1 MKRFFLVL
9 ICFALLLP
17 LFAMTYY
24 VSQDGTADFTTIQ
37 EAIDFSSDTDYII
50 VHPGRYIEQ
59 VNTNGKQLVLASMY
73 LYDPNPDYIE
83 NTVIDGYWQ
92 SCITVENN
100 ETVHINGFTLTNNE
114 HEPNTGYDASI
125 GGGVCIKEDSNVTI
139 RNCVIRNCTARHGGG
154 IGMTSGEGRVE
165 ISNVKI
171 FNNQAFYRGGGIYI
185 DTDFEFIFD
194 SENLCSVYDNNA
206 ATGMDIMLFDWDED
220 YESSEN
226 FPTIE
231 INLDVCSRAIEE
243 PDQFFIATM
252 FALAEINIQNS
263 YFVEIDGDIYV
274 SPLGDDNNSGT
285 NPSEPF
291 QTLKKALQMITN
303 NPDNPRAIYLASGVY
318 SQSMNNQMF
327 PLAIKSNVS
336 IIGAGAEQTIL
347 DAEETASFF
356 GILYSENIN
365 VSGMS
370 LNNSEQSFI
379 LAVIECYGSENLRFE
394 DLAINNFEYCALTFI
409 LSSDVMIHNIYAETS
424 YTSRDILSV
433 LGDHSRDILIEG
445 FISKGFA
452 LNDNEDNQVGMRFQ
466 ECDLNISNAIF
477 TGCEADD
484 GEIFGFQNAL
494 NPESTRRLIMNNCL
508 FFDNDVDTWHWTFA
522 PVYIQDRY
530 QTPIVTNC
538 TFANNRGNSFF
549 VYIIGE
555 VELSNSIFYNPSCYG
570 ELYLKNR
577 YENIFVNPPVTVIED
592 VYVNNC
598 SFSSSQ
604 PSSTIPEQVY
614 FTDCLYNTDPLFLGS
629 LTDTLSI
636 EDIDYYQLSANSPC
650 IDSGTVDTLGLYLP
664 DTDLAGGQRVWNDIV
679 DMGVFEYGAPVS
691 IQDETNLV
699 PPTHIRHSVY
709 PNPVNLVKGLS
720 SFVNIEFS
728 LPKKPIERPTLEIY
742 NIRGQKVR
750 DIKITQS
757 FSQLVRSAGLSSEDK
772 QSGEYYSQVWD
783 CKDNNRKSVASGIYF
798 YKVSCEGNEAIGKM
812 MVVK

>member
-114 HEPNTGYDASI
+114 HEPNTGYDLTI
-125 GGGVCIKEDSNVTI
+125 GGGVCVKEDSNVTI
-139 RNCVIRNCTARHGGG
+139 SNCIIRNCTANYGGG
-154 IGMTSGEGRVE
+154 IGVGRGDGRVE
-165 ISNVKI
+165 ISSLQI
-171 FNNQAFYRGGGIYI
+171 YNNQAFYRGGGIFV
-185 DTDFEFIFD
+185 DTDFEFIFN
-194 SENLCSVYDNNA
+194 SENLCSVFDNNA
-206 ATGMDIMLFDWDED
+206 ANGMDIMLFDWDED
-220 YESSEN
+220 ET
-226 FPTIE
+226 FPTID
-231 INLDVCSRAIEE
+231 INLDICSRAIEE

-252 FALAEINIQNS
+252 YALAEIDIQNS
-263 YFVEIDGDIYV
+263 YFGEIDSDIYV
-274 SPLGDDNNSGT
+274 SPLGDDGYSGI
-285 NPSEPF
+285 NPAEPF
-291 QTLKKALQMITN
+291 QTLKKALQMITV
-303 NPDNPRAIYLASGVY
+303 NPDNPRTIHLAPGGY
-318 SQSMNNQMF
+318 SQTLNNQVF
-327 PLAIKSNVS
+327 PLAAKSNVS
-336 IIGAGAEQTIL
+336 IIGEGPEQTIL
-347 DAEETASFF
+347 DAEESASFF

-365 VSGMS
+365 ISGLS
-370 LNNSEQSFI
+370 LNNSEQRGIS
-379 LAVIECYGSENLRFE
+379 AVIECIESSNLFYN
-394 DLAINNFEYCALTFI
+394 DIIINNFESTCFNIAR
-409 LSSDVMIHNIYAETS
+409 SSNIYFTNCIFETEPTDS
-424 YTSRDILSV
+424 NSPRSIMANDCDNVIVNGYISNNFIITNIDYNEVGV
-433 LGDHSRDILIEG
+433 L
-445 FISKGFA
+445 
-452 LNDNEDNQVGMRFQ
+452 FQ
-466 ECDLNISNAIF
+466 ESDLNISNAIF

-484 GEIFGFQNAL
+484 GVIFSFQNAL
-494 NPESTRRLIMNNCL
+494 YPESTRRLIMKNCL

-538 TFANNRGNSFF
+538 TFANNSGNSYF

-709 PNPVNLVKGLS
+709 PNPINLVKGLS

-783 CKDNNRKSVASGIYF
+783 CKDNNRKPVAAGIYF

>member
-9 ICFALLLP
+9 ICFALLFP

-37 EAIDFSSDTDYII
+37 DAINFSSDTDYII
-50 VHPGRYIEQ
+50 VHTGRYIEQ

-83 NTVIDGYWQ
+83 NTIIDGSRL
-92 SCITVENN
+92 SCITVEND

-114 HEPNTGYDASI
+114 LEPYTDFYTSV
-125 GGGVCIKEDSNVTI
+125 GGGVCIKEDSHVTI
-139 RNCVIRNCTARHGGG
+139 SNCVIRNCTAKYGGG
-154 IGMTSGEGRVE
+154 IGMTRGDGAVE
-165 ISNVKI
+165 ISNVQI
-171 FNNQAFYRGGGIYI
+171 YHNQAFYRGGGIYV
-185 DTDFEFIFD
+185 DTDFEFIFN
-194 SENLCSVYDNNA
+194 SENLCSVFDNNA
-206 ATGMDIMLFDWDED
+206 ATGMDIMLFDYDDDET
-220 YESSEN
+220 Y
-226 FPTIE
+226 PTID
-231 INLDVCSRAIEE
+231 INLDICSRAIEE

-252 FALAEINIQNS
+252 YALAEIDIQNS
-263 YFVEIDGDIYV
+263 YFGEIDSDIYV
-274 SPLGDDNNSGT
+274 SPLGDDGYSGI
-285 NPSEPF
+285 NPSEPL
-291 QTLKKALQMITN
+291 QTLKKALQMITV
-303 NPDNPRAIYLASGVY
+303 NPDNPRTIHLGTGVY
-318 SQSMNNQMF
+318 SQTLNNQVF
-327 PLAIKSNVS
+327 PLAVKSNVS
-336 IIGAGAEQTIL
+336 IIGEGPEQTIL
-347 DAEETASFF
+347 DAEESASFF
-356 GILYSENIN
+356 GILNSENIN
-365 VSGMS
+365 ISGLS
-370 LNNSEQSFI
+370 LNNSKQRGIHAVIDCVDSSDISYFNISINNLESIGFFFDRSSNILISNCILETEPSDNNSLNSFI
-379 LAVIECYGSENLRFE
+379 ANSCDDIVI
-394 DLAINNFEYCALTFI
+394 
-409 LSSDVMIHNIYAETS
+409 
-424 YTSRDILSV
+424 
-433 LGDHSRDILIEG
+433 
-445 FISKGFA
+445 KGFVSKN
-452 LNDNEDNQVGMRFQ
+452 LKITNIDHNDIGVRFQ

-484 GEIFGFQNAL
+484 GAIFSFQNAL
-494 NPESTRRLIMNNCL
+494 NPESTKRLIMNNCL

-538 TFANNRGNSFF
+538 TFANNSGNSYF

-629 LTDTLSI
+629 VTDTLNI
-636 EDIDYYQLSANSPC
+636 EDVNYYQLSENSPC
-650 IDSGTVDTLGLYLP
+650 IDAGTVDTLGLYLP
-664 DTDLAGGQRVWNDIV
+664 EIDLAGRQRVWNDIV